1 MGYQKELNLIKE
13 ITHKIYDE
21 TIGQTLKS
29 KFKGVQDLVTST
41 DLHIE
46 EALIGI
52 IRKVFPNDHF
62 HTEEFHSQT
71 RLKDRTWI
79 IDPIDGTSN
88 YAVGLPLFVVQIA
101 FYDQGDIVMSYL
113 YAPRLD
119 KTWHAVKG
127 GGAFVNDDPYQTDYR
142 EDDNM
147 VMALVGMTHDN
158 KKTFYDKMLDLAIE
172 RKYKLRMLG
181 SIGLEL
187 ALASEGM
194 FNFFYTNE
202 TKIWDL
208 YPGLLLLKEAGAVL
222 LNEKGK
228 PYELGDEHLFICK
241 DKDAEDI
248 LKDRILPSSRE

>member
-1 MGYQKELNLIKE
+1 MTYQKELNLIKE
-13 ITHKIYDE
+13 VTKKIYDE
-21 TIGQTLKS
+21 TIDKTLES
-29 KFKGVQDLVTST
+29 KFKGLQDLVTST

-46 EALIGI
+46 EELVGI
-52 IRKVFPNDHF
+52 IKKVFPNDHF
-62 HTEEFHSQT
+62 HTEEFHNQT

-113 YAPRLD
+113 YAPKLN

-127 GGAFVNDDPYQTDYR
+127 EGAYVNDKLYHTNDHSDSS
-142 EDDNM
+142 M
-147 VMALVGMTHDN
+147 VMSLVGMTHDN
-158 KKTFYDKMLDLAIE
+158 EKMFYENMLDLAIK

-202 TKIWDL
+202 SKIWDL
-208 YPGLLLLKEAGAVL
+208 YPGLLLLRETGAIV

-241 DKDAEDI
+241 NDDAKVI
-248 LKDRILPSSRE
+248 LEKQILSSS